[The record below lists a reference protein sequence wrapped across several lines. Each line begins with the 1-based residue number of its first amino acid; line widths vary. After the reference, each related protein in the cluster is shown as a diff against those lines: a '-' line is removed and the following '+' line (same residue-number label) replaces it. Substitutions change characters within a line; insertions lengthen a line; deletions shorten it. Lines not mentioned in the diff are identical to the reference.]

1 MNTITFMTRYKSYT
15 EMQEHLSVRHKQ
27 ILKILKNKKM
37 TTREIAEELYNRHYT
52 NTADVN
58 NARPRITELENL
70 GFVVTDKTKKCNV
83 TNKEVAVYRQT
94 TEVEKMI
101 KANINHISQIDWKRW
116 FNWNIH
122 SCKVFVDKQLQT
134 TCAHGCNRL
143 ELLDFRGVQECKYVK
158 NPREQIKE
166 ILGVQEKMKLW
177 VKKNF

>member
-1 MNTITFMTRYKSYT
+1 
-15 EMQEHLSVRHKQ
+15 
-27 ILKILKNKKM
+27 M

-101 KANINHISQIDWKRW
+101 KANINHIPQID
-116 FNWNIH
+116 
-122 SCKVFVDKQLQT
+122 
-134 TCAHGCNRL
+134 
-143 ELLDFRGVQECKYVK
+143 
-158 NPREQIKE
+158 
-166 ILGVQEKMKLW
+166 
-177 VKKNF
+177 

>member
-37 TTREIAEELYNRHYT
+37 TTKEIAEELYNRHYT

-101 KANINHISQIDWKRW
+101 KANINHIPQID
-116 FNWNIH
+116 
-122 SCKVFVDKQLQT
+122 
-134 TCAHGCNRL
+134 
-143 ELLDFRGVQECKYVK
+143 
-158 NPREQIKE
+158 
-166 ILGVQEKMKLW
+166 
-177 VKKNF
+177 